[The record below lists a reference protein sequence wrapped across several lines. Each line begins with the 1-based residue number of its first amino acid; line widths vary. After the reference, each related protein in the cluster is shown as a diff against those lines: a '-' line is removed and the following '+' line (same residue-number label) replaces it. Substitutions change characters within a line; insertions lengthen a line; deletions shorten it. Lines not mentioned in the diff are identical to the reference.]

1 MSILKQRL
9 DALGIKPRLLK
20 STKCPTCG
28 ESKINCMF
36 SVNDGV
42 FHIICSECNH
52 QAEAES
58 FDNAIYLF
66 DAFQQLANSDTDECS
81 LIENL

>member
-1 MSILKQRL
+1 
-9 DALGIKPRLLK
+9 
-20 STKCPTCG
+20 
-28 ESKINCMF
+28 MF